1 MTENKTFS
9 QITYGVFLQ
18 YQLLSGHRSP
28 QTSMFLR
35 VLYHHQYNHC
45 SYHFHQDLVLAL
57 KGLLWNAKH
66 ILWHIY
72 SQLASNTPLQ
82 CSSLWRRHEFGC
94 KRSRLNSFR
103 IVPTSVHDSIRYG
116 NPSTINLI
124 KGQGHGPRSYCV
136 SAMFAAS

>member
-18 YQLLSGHRSP
+18 HQLLSGHRSP

-35 VLYHHQYNHC
+35 VLYHHA
-45 SYHFHQDLVLAL
+45 LAL

-66 ILWHIY
+66 ILWHIH